1 MLGGRKKVIKIMKA
15 KVLPKP
21 FLAPPQKDGEIH
33 PAFKSSL
40 SEERN

>member
-1 MLGGRKKVIKIMKA
+1 MKA

-40 SEERN
+40 SEERNRL